1 MRPLNPIG
9 LQWPSGY
16 HPRHNPPEEV
26 GPGSILAGGRFGA
39 MPIRRTSSR
48 GLRLPGEIPGGHPT
62 LVGLLFVVVVG
73 GGAQQMLSHGAHLG
87 PDFQVQL

>member
-48 GLRLPGEIPGGHPT
+48 GLRLPGEIPGEIR
-62 LVGLLFVVVVG
+62 LRSALFAG
-73 GGAQQMLSHGAHLG
+73 GVSGGPLSN
-87 PDFQVQL
+87 PRKCNFVR